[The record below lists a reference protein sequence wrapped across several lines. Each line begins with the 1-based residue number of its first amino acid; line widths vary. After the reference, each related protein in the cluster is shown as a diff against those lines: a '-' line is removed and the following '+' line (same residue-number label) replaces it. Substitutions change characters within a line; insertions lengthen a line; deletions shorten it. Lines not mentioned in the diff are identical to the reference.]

1 MIASLISSSDSHFWN
16 INCNFRNAFFAVT
29 WWWNLCGII
38 PGCFRLMHTFRIVIT
53 WFLRSCFPFFFRTG
67 RASHTL
73 DVEEN
78 VALKLQKRDFV
89 RQKPCIEQFLNSVL
103 LWITNFK
110 ICFVLAFRLSFG
122 KSTFWNAFKSCW
134 RKLMKWPRSK
144 FMQPPARNRHCVVRR
159 KECWPLKWNC
169 SALML
174 YKRTNLFVRDLSSQF
189 RWNSSVKMLQNSI

>member
-53 WFLRSCFPFFFRTG
+53 CFLRSCSRFFFFSEQGALFAHIRRGGKLSPWNFKSVTSFT
-67 RASHTL
+67 RA
-73 DVEEN
+73 
-78 VALKLQKRDFV
+78 
-89 RQKPCIEQFLNSVL
+89 IFLNSGL
-103 LWITNFK
+103 LWRKNFK
-110 ICFVLAFRLSFG
+110 ICFVRAFRLSFG
-122 KSTFWNAFKSCW
+122 KSTFWSAFKSCW

-144 FMQPPARNRHCVVRR
+144 FMQPPARNRHCLVRR
-159 KECWPLKWNC
+159 KEFWPLKWNC

-189 RWNSSVKMLQNSI
+189 RWNSSIKMLQSSI